1 MTFSEMSRYLRK
13 EKGLSQVEL
22 AKALNVSKAC
32 ISMIEIG
39 KNEPTAITLI
49 KYADFFECTID
60 YLIGRSDDFGNITVQ
75 GTAPRVNSEE
85 MELVRIFRKLPADLQ
100 RRATAYMRNLGE
112 LIDEEASAKQRSM
125 K

>member
-1 MTFSEMSRYLRK
+1 MTFAERSRYLRK

-49 KYADFFECTID
+49 KYADFFKCSID
-60 YLIGRSDDFGNITVQ
+60 YLLNRADDLGVISIQNQ
-75 GTAPRVNSEE
+75 SA
-85 MELVRIFRKLPADLQ
+85 ELTPDGKELLDIFNALEKEYQAQILEYARYFAQ
-100 RRATAYMRNLGE
+100 RRGIKIKKA
-112 LIDEEASAKQRSM
+112 
-125 K
+125 

>member
-1 MTFSEMSRYLRK
+1 MTFAERSRCLRK

-49 KYADFFECTID
+49 KYADFFECSID
-60 YLIGRSDDFGNITVQ
+60 YLLGREDDFGVISIANEGAQLPSDAQDLVDIYL
-75 GTAPRVNSEE
+75 ALEE
-85 MELVRIFRKLPADLQ
+85 EYQAQILQYARYFAD
-100 RRATAYMRNLGE
+100 RRG
-112 LIDEEASAKQRSM
+112 IKIKKS
-125 K
+125 

>member
-49 KYADFFECTID
+49 KYADFFDCSID
-60 YLIGRSDDFGNITVQ
+60 YLLGREDDFGNVTVQ
-75 GTAPRVNSEE
+75 GTAPQFSAEE
-85 MELVRIFRKLPADLQ
+85 MEIVRIFKRLPADLQ
-100 RRATAYMRNLGE
+100 RRATAYMRNLDE
-112 LIDEEASAKQRSM
+112 LVSEESATKQ
-125 K
+125 KKNA

>member
-49 KYADFFECTID
+49 KYADFFECSID
-60 YLIGRSDDFGNITVQ
+60 YLLGREDDFGNVHVQ
-75 GTAPRVNSEE
+75 GTAPQLTADEK
-85 MELVRIFRKLPADLQ
+85 ELMNIKWVIQ
-100 RRATAYMRNLGE
+100 
-112 LIDEEASAKQRSM
+112 
-125 K
+125 

>member
-1 MTFSEMSRYLRK
+1 MSRYLRK

-49 KYADFFECTID
+49 KYADFFECSID
-60 YLIGRSDDFGNITVQ
+60 YLLGREDDFGNITIQKEKSSVDL
-75 GTAPRVNSEE
+75 TAEE
-85 MELVRIFRKLPADLQ
+85 KSLLDTFRKLNTKNRMHVSAYADVRLEEQ
-100 RRATAYMRNLGE
+100 EIGNLRA
-112 LIDEEASAKQRSM
+112 
-125 K
+125 